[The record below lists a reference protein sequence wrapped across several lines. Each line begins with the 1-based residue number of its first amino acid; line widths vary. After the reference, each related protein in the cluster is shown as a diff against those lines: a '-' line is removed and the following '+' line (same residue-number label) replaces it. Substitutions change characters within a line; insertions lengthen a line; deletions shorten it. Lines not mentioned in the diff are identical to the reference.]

1 MTATEARHAAAG
13 RPPGGPPSD
22 GSLTHR
28 QILLV
33 FSGLMLGMFLAALD
47 QMIVA
52 TAIRTIADDLHG
64 LDLQAWVTT
73 AYLITATISTP
84 LYGKLSDIHG
94 RKPYFVAAITIFV
107 IGSAAC
113 SFATSM
119 YELAAFRA
127 FQGLGAGGLMSLA
140 LAIIGDIVPPRERA
154 RYQGYF
160 LAVFGTSSVLGPV
173 VGGFF
178 AGQAHI
184 ATIAGWRWVFLVN
197 VPIGIIALAVV
208 TKVLHIPHTRRD
220 HRIDWWGAITITVGL
235 VPLLIIAEQG
245 QSWGWHS
252 GRAWLCYAVGVGGLV
267 LFVLVEHF
275 MRDDALLPLRLFRS
289 GVFSVTSAA
298 NLIIG
303 MGMFGGMSVLPLYLQ
318 IVKGASPTRAGLL
331 VLPLVLG
338 IMLSSVLSGQLTA
351 RTGRYKIF
359 PVTGTLLMVAGLVLL
374 NTINADTPLWRTDI
388 WMFVFGFGLG
398 GCMQTLVIAVQNAVP
413 ARDMGV
419 ATASA
424 TFFRQMGGTLGTAV
438 FLSILF
444 STVGGKI
451 AAAFARDVR
460 TPAFQAAL
468 SDPSV
473 QANPNNLPVLDLI
486 RHGASAAGG
495 SGSQVLQDSSFIQK
509 LDPRLARP
517 FLDGFS
523 DSMHP
528 VFLTA
533 AVVVALGF
541 VLVLFMKE
549 IPLRMQ
555 SGIQARMAED
565 AGLGGGAEAAAPDA
579 ALEDDSPTQTLPA
592 VDTTEPYPLFEPERN
607 GHPGT
612 NGTGDLTAG
621 ALMASATEDF
631 VPFQQDGPGVHG
643 RVRRADGSGITGAA
657 LTLIDTGGRQIG
669 RNVSGVD
676 GTFQL
681 PVPEP
686 GSYVLIASAGA
697 HQPQA
702 TVVSVGG
709 GPVAVD
715 VVLTGTSSLVGIV
728 TVAGKGTPVPDAMT
742 TLANS
747 DGEVVGAQA
756 TGVDGHYRFEE
767 LLAGTYTL
775 VVSAEA
781 YQPVAIGLSVPG
793 TGQTEQ
799 NVELTG
805 GSRLRGVATVA
816 DGRVVPDARITL
828 LDRAGNVI
836 AVTTTD
842 TAGEYAFSD
851 LPEGDYTVIASG
863 YPPVASTLR
872 VNGGEHGQHDV
883 RLGHPEI

>member
-1 MTATEARHAAAG
+1 MTATEARHAAADDT
-13 RPPGGPPSD
+13 PGARESD

-52 TAIRTIADDLHG
+52 TAIRTIADDLNG

-94 RKPYFVAAITIFV
+94 RKPYFIAAITIFV
-107 IGSAAC
+107 VGSLAC
-113 SFATSM
+113 SFANSM
-119 YELAAFRA
+119 YMLAAFRA

-178 AGQAHI
+178 AGQSSI
-184 ATIAGWRWVFLVN
+184 ASIAGWRWVFLVN
-197 VPIGIIALAVV
+197 VPIGIVALAVV

-220 HRIDWWGAITITVGL
+220 HRIDWWGAITITIGL

-245 QSWGWHS
+245 ESWGWHS
-252 GRAWLCYAVGVGGLV
+252 PRAWLCYGVGVGGLI
-267 LFVLVEHF
+267 LFVLVERF
-275 MRDDALLPLRLFRS
+275 MRDDALLPLRLFRN
-289 GVFSVTSAA
+289 GVFSLTSSA

-303 MGMFGGMSVLPLYLQ
+303 MGMFGAMSVIPLYLQ
-318 IVKGASPTRAGLL
+318 IVKGAAPTRAGLL

-338 IMLSSVLSGQLTA
+338 IMMASVTSGQLTA

-359 PVTGTLLMVAGLVLL
+359 PVIGTALMVVGLVLL

-388 WMFVFGFGLG
+388 WMFIFGFGLG

-444 STVGGKI
+444 STVGNKI
-451 AAAFARDVR
+451 ADAFQRNAA
-460 TPAFQAAL
+460 TPAFQSAL
-468 SDPSV
+468 TDPSV
-473 QANPNNLPVLDLI
+473 LNNPNNAPVLGLI
-486 RHGASAAGG
+486 RHGVSASFG

-517 FLDGFS
+517 FLEGFS

-528 VFLTA
+528 VFITA
-533 AVVVALGF
+533 AIVVAVAF
-541 VLVLFMKE
+541 VLILFMKE
-549 IPLRMQ
+549 IPLRTQ

-565 AGLGGGAEAAAPDA
+565 AGAPA
-579 ALEDDSPTQTLPA
+579 IAPDDSPTVTMPS
-592 VDTTEPYPLFEPERN
+592 VDDSSTAEQNLFQPERN
-607 GHPGT
+607 GHHRT

-621 ALMASATEDF
+621 ALMASATEEF
-631 VPFQQDGPGVHG
+631 VPFQPDGPGVHG
-643 RVRRADGSGITGAA
+643 RVRRADGSGIAGAA

-669 RNVSGVD
+669 RNVSDVD
-676 GTFQL
+676 GGFHL
-681 PVPEP
+681 PVPES

-697 HQPQA
+697 HQPEA
-702 TVVSVGG
+702 TVVAVGA
-709 GPVAVD
+709 GPVGVD
-715 VVLTGTSSLVGIV
+715 VVLTGTSSLAGVV
-728 TVAGKGTPVPDAMT
+728 TVAGKGTPVAGAIT

-756 TGVDGHYRFEE
+756 TALDGRYRFEE

-781 YQPVAIGLSVPG
+781 YQPVAIGVGLPG

-799 NVELTG
+799 NVELNG
-805 GSRLRGVATVA
+805 GSRLRGVASVA
-816 DGRVVPDARITL
+816 DGRIVPDARITL
-828 LDRAGNVI
+828 LDKTGNVI
-836 AVTTTD
+836 GVTTTD
-842 TAGEYAFSD
+842 HAGEYAFSD

-872 VNGGEHGQHDV
+872 VVGGEFGQHDV
-883 RLGHPEI
+883 RLGHPQA

>member
-13 RPPGGPPSD
+13 SPGGAPSD
-22 GSLTHR
+22 GALTHR
-28 QILLV
+28 QIMLV

-47 QMIVA
+47 QTIVA
-52 TAIRTIADDLHG
+52 TAIRTIADDLNG
-64 LDLQAWVTT
+64 LDQQAWVTT

-94 RKPYFVAAITIFV
+94 RKPYFIAAITIFV
-107 IGSAAC
+107 VGSLAC
-113 SFATSM
+113 TFSTSM
-119 YELAAFRA
+119 YMLAGFRA

-140 LAIIGDIVPPRERA
+140 LAIIGDVVPPRERA

-173 VGGFF
+173 VGGLL

-184 ATIAGWRWVFLVN
+184 LNIAGWRWVFLVN

-208 TKVLHIPHTRRD
+208 TKVLHIPHTRRS
-220 HRIDWWGAITITVGL
+220 HRIDWWGAITITIGL

-245 QSWGWHS
+245 QQWGWHS
-252 GRAWLCYAVGVGGLV
+252 PRAWLCYGVGAGGLI
-267 LFVLVEHF
+267 LFVLVEHL
-275 MRDDALLPLRLFRS
+275 MRDDALIPLRLFRG
-289 GVFSVTSAA
+289 GVFSITSSA

-303 MGMFGGMSVLPLYLQ
+303 MGMFGGLSVIPLYLQ
-318 IVKGASPTRAGLL
+318 IVKGASPTKGGLL

-338 IMLSSVLSGQLTA
+338 IMMSSVLSGQLTA
-351 RTGRYKIF
+351 RTGRYKVF
-359 PVTGTLLMVAGLVLL
+359 PIVGTALMVGGLVLL

-413 ARDMGV
+413 PQDMGV

-424 TFFRQMGGTLGTAV
+424 TFFRQMGGTVGTAV

-444 STVGGKI
+444 STVGKRIGDAFRSI
-451 AAAFARDVR
+451 AP
-460 TPAFQAAL
+460 TPAFQSAL

-473 QANPNNLPVLDLI
+473 AHNPNNAPVLNLVK
-486 RHGASAAGG
+486 HGVGAAGG
-495 SGSQVLQDSSFIQK
+495 SGSQVLQDSSFIKQ

-517 FLDGFS
+517 FLVGFS
-523 DSMHP
+523 DAMHP

-533 AVVVALGF
+533 AAVVAVAF

-549 IPLRMQ
+549 VPLRMQ
-555 SGIQARMAED
+555 SGIQARMAEE
-565 AGLGGGAEAAAPDA
+565 AGPAA
-579 ALEDDSPTQTLPA
+579 DDSPTVADLPA
-592 VDTTEPYPLFEPERN
+592 VPTEADSLFEPERN
-607 GHPGT
+607 GHHT
-612 NGTGDLTAG
+612 ANGAGDPTAG
-621 ALMASATEDF
+621 AALMASATENF
-631 VPFQQDGPGVHG
+631 VPFQADGPGVHG
-643 RVRRADGSGITGAA
+643 RVRRADGSGIAGAA

-669 RNVSGVD
+669 RNSSGVD
-676 GTFQL
+676 GEFRL

-702 TVVSVGG
+702 TVVAVGG

-715 VVLTGTSSLVGIV
+715 VVLTGTSSLTGVV
-728 TVAGKGTPVPDAMT
+728 SVAGKGTPVEAAMA
-742 TLANS
+742 TLA
-747 DGEVVGAQA
+747 DTEGEVVGAQA
-756 TGVDGHYRFEE
+756 TGPDGRYLFDE
-767 LLAGTYTL
+767 LVAGTYTL
-775 VVSAEA
+775 VVSADA
-781 YQPVAIGLSVPG
+781 YRPVALGVTVPG
-793 TGQTEQ
+793 TGRTEQ

-805 GSRLRGVATVA
+805 GSRLHGVATVGE
-816 DGRVVPDARITL
+816 GRVVPDARITL

-836 AVTTTD
+836 GVTTTD
-842 TAGEYAFSD
+842 DAGEYAFSD

-883 RLGHPEI
+883 RLGHPES